1 MDQCCSH
8 HHDGTDRPQID
19 VPPGTPHTCPM
30 HPEIVTEGPD
40 SCPLCGMALEPMV
53 ISLEDDGPNPEL
65 VDFSRRF
72 WAGTVLTVPL
82 VIIAM
87 GVDMGPQVL
96 RDLIPQNISVW
107 IQFALATPVVIW
119 CGAPFF
125 VRGWQSFFTG
135 HLNMFSLIAIGTG
148 AAYVYSTLATVLP
161 GLFPASLS
169 SAHGGPPVYFE
180 SAAVIIVLVLL
191 GQILELT
198 ARGRTTK
205 ALKDLLGL
213 APTNALRISTDGTD
227 QEVSIDKIKPGD
239 RLRVRPGE
247 KVPVDGV
254 VEEGL
259 SSIDQTM
266 ITGEPLPVEV
276 TPGATIVGG
285 TLNGTGALVMSATHV
300 GANTMLSR
308 IVQMVADAQRSQAPI
323 QRIADRVTGYFVP
336 LVLAVSA
343 GAFAAWWTFAPA
355 PAFSYAM
362 ITAVS
367 VLIIACPCALGLATP
382 ISIMVGSGRGAQAGV
397 LVKHAEALEQLE
409 KVDVLV
415 VDKTGTLTEGKPR
428 VSQIIS
434 SSDTSERDLLA
445 LAASLERAS
454 EHPLGAAIIGEADD
468 RGVTLFN
475 AQHVKTTPGQG
486 ISGIVDGHHIHVG
499 NAAMM
504 AARRIRFSEAE
515 AKADALRADGTTV
528 VYVGIENNYAG
539 LIAINDPIKKS
550 TPKALAKMREEGL
563 QIIMLTGD
571 NEASAKCVAKTL
583 GIDTVIADVL
593 PSEKGRHI
601 ENLKAQGHVV
611 AMAGD
616 GINDAPALALADVGI
631 AMGTGTDVA
640 IESAGI
646 TLVRGD
652 LAGLARARTLS
663 TAVMRNIR
671 QNLMFAFGYNALG
684 VPIAAGILYPAFG
697 MLLSPM
703 IAAAAMSLSSVS
715 VIGNALRLNRIDL

>member
-1 MDQCCSH
+1 MDHCCSNH
-8 HHDGTDRPQID
+8 QDGTDRPQID
-19 VPPGTPHTCPM
+19 VPPGTRHTCPM
-30 HPEIVTEGPD
+30 HPEVITDGPA
-40 SCPLCGMALEPMV
+40 SCPLCGMALEPM
-53 ISLEDDGPNPEL
+53 IITLEDDGPNPEL

-72 WAGTVLTVPL
+72 WIGAAITVPL

-87 GVDMGPQVL
+87 GSDMAPEALQN
-96 RDLIPQNISVW
+96 LIPHDFSVW

-125 VRGWQSFFTG
+125 ERGWQSFFTG

-161 GLFPASLS
+161 GLFPANLS
-169 SAHGGPPVYFE
+169 SAQGGPPVYFE

-213 APTNALRISTDGTD
+213 APTTALRISTDGTD
-227 QEVSIDKIKPGD
+227 QEVSIDKISPGD

-254 VEEGL
+254 VDEGL
-259 SSIDQTM
+259 STVDQSM

-276 TPGATIVGG
+276 TPGDTVVGG
-285 TLNGTGALVMSATHV
+285 TLNGTGALIMTATHV
-300 GANTMLSR
+300 GPNTMLSR

-323 QRIADRVTGYFVP
+323 QRIADRVAGLFVP
-336 LVLAVSA
+336 MVLAVSA
-343 GAFAAWWTFAPA
+343 SAFAAWWTLGPT

-362 ITAVS
+362 IAAVS

-382 ISIMVGSGRGAQAGV
+382 ISIMVGTGRGAQAGV
-397 LVKHAEALEQLE
+397 LIKNADALEQLE

-415 VDKTGTLTEGKPR
+415 VDKTGTLTEGRPS
-428 VSQIIS
+428 VSQIITCAG
-434 SSDTSERDLLA
+434 TSESDLLT
-445 LAASLERAS
+445 LVASLERAS
-454 EHPLGAAIIGEADD
+454 EHPLGSAIINEADN
-468 RGVTLFN
+468 RGLALTN
-475 AQHVKTTPGQG
+475 AKDTKTYPGQG
-486 ISGIVDGHHIHVG
+486 ISGWVNGNQIHIG
-499 NAAMM
+499 NAALMT
-504 AARRIRFSEAE
+504 AHGLCFSHLEG
-515 AKADALRADGTTV
+515 KADALRSTGATV
-528 VYVGIENNYAG
+528 VYAGINDTCAG
-539 LIAINDPIKKS
+539 LIAVTDPIKKT
-550 TPKALAKMREEGL
+550 TPQALAKLKGQGMRVV
-563 QIIMLTGD
+563 MLTGD
-571 NEASAKCVAKTL
+571 TESSARYVAAAL
-583 GIDTVIADVL
+583 DIDDVVADVL
-593 PSEKGRHI
+593 PHDKGRYI
-601 ENLKAQGHVV
+601 EQLKAQGHIV

-646 TLVRGD
+646 TLVHGD
-652 LAGLARARTLS
+652 LSGLARARMLS

-671 QNLMFAFGYNALG
+671 QNLVFAFGYNALG
-684 VPIAAGILYPAFG
+684 VPIAAGLLYPVFG
-697 MLLSPM
+697 ILLSPM

-715 VIGNALRLNRIDL
+715 VIGNALRLNRINL